1 MTHGWTYRFLRRFT
15 DARPE
20 ESALTIRL
28 YLYFFLMMAAS
39 GMILPL
45 KTSLFLRRL
54 PPERL
59 PIAYLVTA
67 VLMSFVAV
75 LNSRLV
81 QRLNRQRY
89 VSLSLIF
96 FICSLLVFRILFQNP
111 PAWVTIAFW
120 FWAEAFLAISV
131 MQFYILVYD
140 LYSPRQAK
148 RFVGFFVGGGLL
160 GGLTGSLVTLILSR
174 LIGSVNLLLICPGLL
189 AVGLM
194 LIGRVHRIAAA
205 SAGPPA
211 PKGGGAPRP
220 PAREK
225 VGYVQSLRTL
235 LQSRY
240 LVLLSGI
247 MLATFAVSKL
257 IDWQFSKELSLAF
270 PNDDQRTAFLG
281 AFQMALFFVSYLLQ
295 ILLTGRILKKF
306 GLRTALFVAPVVLAF
321 GAASGIALG
330 FLLPGALMVWAT
342 LMRGTDKSLS
352 LSLSQSTREVLY
364 IPVPPETR
372 AKAKVF
378 IDLFVN
384 KFADVVASILILIFA
399 IWLGW
404 TVPELSLLTLGII
417 LIWAV
422 LNHRITR
429 EYIGI
434 VKKNLTIKWPDA
446 DKYVLEHVDLD
457 ATKLVFD
464 TLESRNRSSVLY
476 AMNLM
481 DLVQRDKLSPEL
493 RKIIGEHASEVR
505 AGSFDTLL
513 DVAGTKLVPEMDDVL
528 EERDFGAEVRE
539 VLSLDVYQQL
549 MREHIEKSTEHPGP
563 GSALAQMEIAKA
575 LGMMSADSPLVKN
588 LAKLLRS
595 NSPEVVGY
603 ALESAGRQRKR
614 EFVPLIVPH
623 LGRPGT
629 AEAAAGAL
637 LEYGDRIA
645 GMLKDYLADPAEES
659 AVRKAIPAILARM
672 GTPRAAAIL
681 VHELKAR
688 EAAVSAEIIAA
699 LDKLR
704 SAQPDIPFAAAD
716 IQPEIFNLVAKA
728 CGLVQELALVHQKGR
743 PAASAGDF
751 EALFARTLQQIFSL
765 VGLLYSRDDVARAF
779 QNYHEGSKT
788 SVDYALELL
797 ENILDKEIKEV
808 LLPLLEERPLDEK
821 ALVCKK
827 ILKNML

>member
-1 MTHGWTYRFLRRFT
+1 MTQGWTYRFLRRFT
-15 DARPE
+15 DARPDE
-20 ESALTIRL
+20 AALTIRL
-28 YLYFFLMMAAS
+28 YFYFFLMMAAS
-39 GMILPL
+39 YMILPL
-45 KTSLFLRRL
+45 KTSLFLKRL
-54 PPERL
+54 KPESL
-59 PIAYLVTA
+59 PVAYLITA
-67 VLMSFVAV
+67 VLMSFVAA
-75 LNSRLV
+75 LNSRLI
-81 QRLNRQRY
+81 QRLNRRRY
-89 VSLSLIF
+89 ISLSLIF
-96 FICSLLVFRILFQNP
+96 FIGSLLVFRILFQNP
-111 PAWVTIAFW
+111 SALVTIAFW

-148 RFVGFFVGGGLL
+148 RFIGFFVGGGLL
-160 GGLTGSLVTLILSR
+160 GGLAGSLVTVFLSR
-174 LIGSVNLLLICPGLL
+174 RLGSENLLLICPVLL
-189 AVGLM
+189 AAALWLTSRIHGTAPTAESAPATARGEIGL
-194 LIGRVHRIAAA
+194 
-205 SAGPPA
+205 
-211 PKGGGAPRP
+211 PK
-220 PAREK
+220 ARER
-225 VGYVQSLRTL
+225 VSYLQSLRVL
-235 LQSRY
+235 LKSRY
-240 LVLLSGI
+240 LLILSGM
-247 MLATFAVSKL
+247 MLVSFAVSKL
-257 IDWQFSKELSLAF
+257 IDWQFNSELYLHFS
-270 PNDDQRTAFLG
+270 DDGKTQFLG
-281 AFQMALFFVSYLLQ
+281 AFQIALLSVSYLLL
-295 ILLTGRILKKF
+295 IFLTGRILKKF
-306 GLRTALFVAPVVLAF
+306 GLLTALFVAPVVLAL

-352 LSLSQSTREVLY
+352 FSLSQSTREVLY

-384 KFADVVASILILIFA
+384 KFADVMASVLILIFSIRLKMTVA
-399 IWLGW
+399 EMSVFSLG
-404 TVPELSLLTLGII
+404 LI
-417 LIWAV
+417 LVWFV
-422 LNHRITR
+422 LNRRITR

-549 MREHIEKSTEHPGP
+549 MREHIEKSTEHAGP
-563 GSALAQMEIAKA
+563 GSDVAQMEIAKA
-575 LGMMSADSPLVKN
+575 LGMMNADSPLVKN

-595 NSPEVVGY
+595 DSPEVVGY

-614 EFVPLIVPH
+614 EFVPMIVPH

-645 GMLKDYLADPAEES
+645 GMLKDYLADPAEEP

-688 EAAVSAEIIAA
+688 EGAVSAEVIAA

-704 SAQPDIPFAAAD
+704 SARPDIPFAAAD
-716 IQPEIFNLVAKA
+716 IQPEIFNHVAKA
-728 CGLVQELALVHQKGR
+728 CGLIQELALAQHKGR
-743 PAASAGDF
+743 PAASAGDP
-751 EALFARTLQQIFSL
+751 EAQLARTLQQIFSL

-779 QNYHEGSKT
+779 QNYHEGKKT

-797 ENILDKEIKEV
+797 ENILDKDIKDV

-821 ALVCKK
+821 AQACRK

>member
-1 MTHGWTYRFLRRFT
+1 MTQGWTYRFLRRFT
-15 DARPE
+15 DARPDE
-20 ESALTIRL
+20 AALTIRL
-28 YLYFFLMMAAS
+28 YFYFFLMMAAS
-39 GMILPL
+39 YMILPL
-45 KTSLFLRRL
+45 KTSLFLKRL
-54 PPERL
+54 KPESL
-59 PIAYLVTA
+59 PVAYLITA
-67 VLMSFVAV
+67 VLMSFVAA
-75 LNSRLV
+75 LNSRLI
-81 QRLNRQRY
+81 QRLNRRRY
-89 VSLSLIF
+89 ISLSLIF
-96 FICSLLVFRILFQNP
+96 FIGSLLVFRILFQNP
-111 PAWVTIAFW
+111 SALVTIAFW

-148 RFVGFFVGGGLL
+148 RFIGFFVGGGLL
-160 GGLTGSLVTLILSR
+160 GGLAGSLVTVFLSR
-174 LIGSVNLLLICPGLL
+174 RLGSENLLLICPVLL
-189 AVGLM
+189 AAALWLTSRIHGTAPTAESAPATARGEIGL
-194 LIGRVHRIAAA
+194 
-205 SAGPPA
+205 
-211 PKGGGAPRP
+211 PK
-220 PAREK
+220 ARER
-225 VGYVQSLRTL
+225 VSYLQSLRVL
-235 LQSRY
+235 LKSRY
-240 LVLLSGI
+240 LLILSGM
-247 MLATFAVSKL
+247 MLVSFAVSKL
-257 IDWQFSKELSLAF
+257 IDWQFNSELYLHFS
-270 PNDDQRTAFLG
+270 DDGKTQFLG
-281 AFQMALFFVSYLLQ
+281 AFQIALLSVSYLLL
-295 ILLTGRILKKF
+295 IFLTGRILKKF
-306 GLRTALFVAPVVLAF
+306 GLLTALFVAPVVLAF

-352 LSLSQSTREVLY
+352 FSLSQSTREVLY

-384 KFADVVASILILIFA
+384 KFADVMASVLILIFSIRLKMTVA
-399 IWLGW
+399 EMSVFSLG
-404 TVPELSLLTLGII
+404 LI
-417 LIWAV
+417 LVWFV
-422 LNHRITR
+422 LNRRITR

-549 MREHIEKSTEHPGP
+549 MREHIEKSTEHAGP
-563 GSALAQMEIAKA
+563 GSDVAQMEIAKA
-575 LGMMSADSPLVKN
+575 LGMMNADSPLVKN

-595 NSPEVVGY
+595 DSPEVVGY

-614 EFVPLIVPH
+614 EFVPMIVPH

-645 GMLKDYLADPAEES
+645 GMLKDYLADPAEEP

-688 EAAVSAEIIAA
+688 EGAVSAEVIAA

-704 SAQPDIPFAAAD
+704 SARPDIPFAAAD
-716 IQPEIFNLVAKA
+716 IQPEIFNHVAKA
-728 CGLVQELALVHQKGR
+728 CGLIQELALAQHKGR
-743 PAASAGDF
+743 PAASAGDP
-751 EALFARTLQQIFSL
+751 EAQLARTLQQIFSL

-779 QNYHEGSKT
+779 QNYHEGKKT

-797 ENILDKEIKEV
+797 ENILDKDIKDV

-821 ALVCKK
+821 AQACRK